1 MTCFFDFWNIKV
13 PVDKFSKNT
22 DKVISKN
29 CNNTQTPYYV
39 VTQHQQHSQ
48 YTKFNVPIL
57 NKFKSNYLYYAISN
71 IVS

>member
-1 MTCFFDFWNIKV
+1 MTCFLIFGILILYKA
-13 PVDKFSKNT
+13 DKFSKNT

-29 CNNTQTPYYV
+29 CNNTQTPYV

-57 NKFKSNYLYYAISN
+57 NKLKSNYLYYAISN